1 MPATKKE
8 ATMLRGRLGLET
20 ARIPHADRHGLLWLS
35 RGALTVRD
43 GTLRFERNA
52 EPDSGSGLDSGDYG
66 IPFQSLSMILLGPG
80 STVSHDALRLMA
92 RHGTA
97 LVAVGEDGVRCYTAP
112 PLMPDTSDTARRQM
126 RAWAD
131 ADGGRITIA
140 KKMYALRL
148 GEVLPQQDLSALR
161 GVEGARM
168 RRTYRL
174 VAQRYGIEWRNRR
187 YDRTDPD
194 WADLPNQAIN
204 HASVAV
210 TSAAVVAV
218 TATGAIPQLGFIHE
232 HSGEAF
238 ALDIADLFRDTILLP
253 AAFQS
258 AREVMDQPHL
268 EIERHT
274 RRTTGDLL
282 RRERVIAKMID
293 RIKALFQ
300 DVPPLEM
307 DPEDRGSLPVDEPGF
322 FEDAADEVTGEM
334 KQPGRWANDN
344 RGNGQ
349 CRSPVPGIP
358 GVSDAGNSPGG
369 VYLAQHDQRDKGAD
383 MERSGGVV
391 LPAGPGIDSDD
402 LA

>member
-1 MPATKKE
+1 
-8 ATMLRGRLGLET
+8 MLRGRLGLET

-43 GTLRFERNA
+43 GTLRFERQEGPDKDSSL
-52 EPDSGSGLDSGDYG
+52 EPGEYG
-66 IPFQSLSMILLGPG
+66 IPFQTLSMILLGPG

-112 PLMPDTSDTARRQM
+112 ALMPDSSDIARRQM

-131 ADGGRITIA
+131 PEGLRITIA

-148 GEVLPQQDLSALR
+148 GEVLPQQDISALR

-168 RRTYRL
+168 RCTYNL
-174 VAQRYGIEWRNRR
+174 LAQRYGIEWKGRR
-187 YDRTDPD
+187 YDRADPL
-194 WADLPNQAIN
+194 WADPPNQAIN

-218 TATGAIPQLGFIHE
+218 TSVGAIPQLGFIHE

-258 AREVMDQPHL
+258 AREVMDQPRL
-268 EIERHT
+268 DIERHT

-282 RRERVIAKMID
+282 RRERVISKMID
-293 RIKALFQ
+293 RIKTLFQ
-300 DVPPLEM
+300 DVE
-307 DPEDRGSLPVDEPGF
+307 PVAGLSSGEEGAPGEPGF
-322 FEDAADEVTGEM
+322 LTEDREE
-334 KQPGRWANDN
+334 
-344 RGNGQ
+344 
-349 CRSPVPGIP
+349 
-358 GVSDAGNSPGG
+358 
-369 VYLAQHDQRDKGAD
+369 
-383 MERSGGVV
+383 EE
-391 LPAGPGIDSDD
+391 
-402 LA
+402 

>member
-1 MPATKKE
+1 
-8 ATMLRGRLGLET
+8 MLRGRLGLET

-92 RHGTA
+92 RHGAA

-174 VAQRYGIEWRNRR
+174 VAQRYRIEWRNRR

-210 TSAAVVAV
+210 TSAAVIPV

-307 DPEDRGSLPVDEPGF
+307 DPEDRGSLPVDEPVF
-322 FEDAADEVTGEM
+322 FEDVADEITGEM
-334 KQPGRWANDN
+334 N
-344 RGNGQ
+344 
-349 CRSPVPGIP
+349 
-358 GVSDAGNSPGG
+358 
-369 VYLAQHDQRDKGAD
+369 
-383 MERSGGVV
+383 E
-391 LPAGPGIDSDD
+391 
-402 LA
+402 